1 MIFAKTKESMLMR
14 STKFNS
20 EQFREKLIV
29 AIVMDNLPL
38 SFVEYSSI
46 KELFSYLHD
55 SVTSISKNTA
65 KSDILNMHK
74 RERNKLKHLLKE
86 IPGRICL
93 TSDLW
98 TSITIDG
105 YICLTAHFIDKQWKL
120 QKKDLEFF
128 FYATFT
134 QWCFIE

>member
-1 MIFAKTKESMLMR
+1 MR

-20 EQFREKLIV
+20 EQFREKLIA
-29 AIVMDNLPL
+29 AIVMHNLPL
-38 SFVEYSSI
+38 SFVKYSGI

-55 SVTSISKNTA
+55 GVTSISRNTA

-93 TSDLW
+93 TSDL
-98 TSITIDG
+98 
-105 YICLTAHFIDKQWKL
+105 
-120 QKKDLEFF
+120 
-128 FYATFT
+128 
-134 QWCFIE
+134 